1 MPILLWRQGRRA
13 LPLTR
18 SGLQQGQGML
28 QLRAEKRQQGWM
40 QSTAQWQTPNDRRQQ
55 LQGAQRN
62 EHYKGEKNGEQ
73 DYAYVDP

>member
-1 MPILLWRQGRRA
+1 
-13 LPLTR
+13 
-18 SGLQQGQGML
+18 ML